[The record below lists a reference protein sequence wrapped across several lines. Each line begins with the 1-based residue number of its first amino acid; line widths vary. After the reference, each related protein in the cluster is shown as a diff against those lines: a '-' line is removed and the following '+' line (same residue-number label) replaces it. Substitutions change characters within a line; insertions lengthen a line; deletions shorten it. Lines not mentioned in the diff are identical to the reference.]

1 MAQENGRIVR
11 ALCGAINGRDWDAWR
26 QLLSDDCEWVF
37 VERGITGGTLRGG
50 VEVAAAFKQWTTTF
64 PDLRMDIDN
73 LIVAGETVVA
83 EWSARG
89 TQHGPLKRGEGW
101 YPATGRSF
109 TRRGCWVAELHGGRI
124 VRFRAYTDAKTLLDQ
139 LGLASTTPHLLPP

>member
-50 VEVAAAFKQWTTTF
+50 VEVAAAVKQWATTF
-64 PDLRMDIDN
+64 PDLRMDIDK
-73 LIVAGETVVA
+73 LIVAGESVVA
-83 EWSARG
+83 AWSAR
-89 TQHGPLKRGEGW
+89 TTLPDTL
-101 YPATGRSF
+101 
-109 TRRGCWVAELHGGRI
+109 TRRE
-124 VRFRAYTDAKTLLDQ
+124 
-139 LGLASTTPHLLPP
+139 

>member
-11 ALCGAINGRDWDAWR
+11 ALCGAISGRDWDAWR

-37 VERGITGGTLRGG
+37 VERGITGGTVRGG

-73 LIVAGETVVA
+73 LIVAGETAVA

-109 TRRGCWVAELHGGRI
+109 TRTACWVAELHARRI
-124 VRFRAYTDAKTLLDQ
+124 VPFPPYPAP
-139 LGLASTTPHLLPP
+139 TTPLHHL

>member
-64 PDLRMDIDN
+64 PDLRMEINKTID
-73 LIVAGETVVA
+73 ACRAPVA
-83 EWSARG
+83 ERSAPG
-89 TQHGPLKRGEGW
+89 TQIGPLT
-101 YPATGRSF
+101 AGRALAPPQAASF
-109 TRRGCWVAELHGGRI
+109 ARWG
-124 VRFRAYTDAKTLLDQ
+124 
-139 LGLASTTPHLLPP
+139 